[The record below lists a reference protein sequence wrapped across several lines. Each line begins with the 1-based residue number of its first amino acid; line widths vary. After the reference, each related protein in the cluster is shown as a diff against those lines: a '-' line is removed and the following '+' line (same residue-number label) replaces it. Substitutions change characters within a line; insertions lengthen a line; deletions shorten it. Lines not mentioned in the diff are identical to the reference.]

1 VTAAQALAAAAARL
15 SAAGVEGAARDARW
29 LLAHAI
35 GCDPGAVAARLSD
48 PLPPDVLSAF
58 ETAVAARAARQPVAQ
73 ITGRREFWGRTFR
86 VTPEV
91 LDPRPETEA
100 LVALALAEPFATLL
114 DLGTGSGCL
123 LVTLLAERPAATGTG
138 TDVSEAALGVASAN
152 ARAQGVAARA
162 AFLRADWFGGL
173 SGRFDLIV
181 SNPPYIAAAEMAGLA
196 PEVRDWEP
204 RGALTDGAD
213 GLSAYR
219 AVAAGA
225 GAHLAAGGRLIVEIG
240 ATQGPAVAAIFSAAG
255 LASVEVHP
263 DLEGR
268 DRVVCAR
275 KA

>member
-1 VTAAQALAAAAARL
+1 MTAAEALAAAAARL

-29 LLAHAI
+29 LLAHVM

-48 PLPPDVLSAF
+48 PLPPGALGAF
-58 ETAVAARAARQPVAQ
+58 EAAVTARAARQPVAQ
-73 ITGRREFWGRTFR
+73 ITGRREFWGRPFR
-86 VTPEV
+86 VTPDV
-91 LDPRPETEA
+91 LDPRPGTEA
-100 LVALALAEPFATLL
+100 LVALALAEPFATVL

-123 LVTLLAERPAATGTG
+123 LVTLLAEGPAATGIG

-152 ARAQGVAARA
+152 ARALGVAARA
-162 AFLRADWFGGL
+162 TVLRADWFGGV

-219 AVAAGA
+219 AIAAGA
-225 GAHLAAGGRLIVEIG
+225 GAHLAPGGRLIVEIG

-275 KA
+275 EA

>member
-1 VTAAQALAAAAARL
+1 MTAAEALAAAAARL

-29 LLAHAI
+29 LLAHVM

-48 PLPPDVLSAF
+48 PLPPGALGAF
-58 ETAVAARAARQPVAQ
+58 EAAVTARAARQPVAQ
-73 ITGRREFWGRTFR
+73 ITGRREFWGRPFR
-86 VTPEV
+86 VTPDV
-91 LDPRPETEA
+91 LDPRPDTEA
-100 LVALALAEPFATLL
+100 LVALALAEPFATVL

-123 LVTLLAERPAATGTG
+123 LVTLLAEGPAATGIG

-152 ARAQGVAARA
+152 ARALGVAARA
-162 AFLRADWFGGL
+162 TVLRADWFGGV

-219 AVAAGA
+219 AIAAGA
-225 GAHLAAGGRLIVEIG
+225 GAHLAPGGRLIVEIG

-275 KA
+275 EA